1 MDKNCNNTSPQA
13 ENNFQNLNSCN
24 QNNSNNK
31 TPAINTCGGGGAG
44 LRNVNIN
51 EQQPNS
57 QMMIMHGQSEN
68 ALSTQQHAGV
78 VTPALLK
85 SSVMAGSYRTEPNKQ
100 HSIFHNKHANPQHS
114 ALNSKKAATSPL
126 NQNNSAPLHHI
137 SVSI

>member
-24 QNNSNNK
+24 QNNSNK
-31 TPAINTCGGGGAG
+31 TPATNLCGGG

-51 EQQPNS
+51 EQQPN
-57 QMMIMHGQSEN
+57 QTMIMHGQSEN
-68 ALSTQQHAGV
+68 LMSTQQQHAGV

-100 HSIFHNKHANPQHS
+100 HSMFHSKHANPQHS
-114 ALNSKKAATSPL
+114 ALNAKKTVTSPL

-137 SVSI
+137 SVSISKM